1 MGSKE
6 EGLWSDATA
15 VGTPPLYG
23 SIMSTLG
30 AVNDGGA
37 DGGVDVTTLLQPL
50 LCRMYIACTILR
62 LGTEARYAA
71 LVYLHRYFHA
81 TTTRKRAGTVV
92 ERPSPWV
99 AAACLFLA
107 TKSQE
112 EPRRLRDVINL
123 AHILLD
129 ETTTTPA
136 TSGGIN
142 KAGSGK
148 TIIGIDK
155 EPPLLDETY
164 WELKKKLVETEQ
176 IVLRWLGFDLF
187 VPHPHR
193 TVSLMIRHLRK
204 AHQDLIFPEAARRL
218 NDALFSMG
226 GSALRH
232 STLELATAAI
242 ELAQQHVARNTVDRI
257 IPEGWWRRYIV
268 SDATQRQAMDDLEA
282 ATFGL
287 KGL

>member
-1 MGSKE
+1 MGSIE
-6 EGLWSDATA
+6 EGIRNDRALEAS
-15 VGTPPLYG
+15 PLQG
-23 SIMSTLG
+23 SILRKMGDDG
-30 AVNDGGA
+30 ANVVA
-37 DGGVDVTTLLQPL
+37 DDLLDVTTILRPL
-50 LCRMYIACTILR
+50 VCRMYIACTILR
-62 LGTEARYAA
+62 LGTETRYAA

-81 TTTRKRAGTVV
+81 TMTREQPRTGSVLQ
-92 ERPSPWV
+92 RPSPWV

-129 ETTTTPA
+129 ESTS
-136 TSGGIN
+136 TSGLNEEANG
-142 KAGSGK
+142 A
-148 TIIGIDK
+148 IICIDK

-193 TVSLMIRHLRK
+193 TVALMIRHLPS

-232 STLELATAAI
+232 NTLELATAAI
-242 ELAQQHVARNTVDRI
+242 ELAQQRVGRDREDRI
-257 IPEGWWRRYIV
+257 TPEGWWRRYNV
-268 SDATQRQAMDDLEA
+268 SDANHRQAMDDLEA
-282 ATFGL
+282 ATLGL
-287 KGL
+287 TVP

>member
-1 MGSKE
+1 MGSRKE
-6 EGLWSDATA
+6 GNWNDAA
-15 VGTPPLYG
+15 LEASPLQG
-23 SIMSTLG
+23 FVFRKMG
-30 AVNDGGA
+30 DKGA
-37 DGGVDVTTLLQPL
+37 DVVGLDDVVDVTTVLRPL
-50 LCRMYIACTILR
+50 VCRMYIACTILR
-62 LGTEARYAA
+62 LGTETRYAA

-81 TTTRKRAGTVV
+81 TMTREQPRTGSVLQ
-92 ERPSPWV
+92 RPSPWV

-129 ETTTTPA
+129 ESTTTT
-136 TSGGIN
+136 SGLNEEANG
-142 KAGSGK
+142 A
-148 TIIGIDK
+148 IICIDK

-193 TVSLMIRHLRK
+193 TVALMIRHLPT

-232 STLELATAAI
+232 NTLELATAAI
-242 ELAQQHVARNTVDRI
+242 ELAQQRVGRDKVDRRT
-257 IPEGWWRRYIV
+257 PEGWWRRYNV
-268 SDATQRQAMDDLEA
+268 SDANHRQAMNDLEA
-282 ATFGL
+282 ATVGL
-287 KGL
+287 KAP